1 MDDDALRS
9 KIKTGLEGLV
19 ADHILIHEA
28 KMNERVNTGTISN
41 TGTGSNTGTSLDASV
56 ESSPDKHTPIVS
68 PGYVEIRTTDVTH
81 KKVKTAD
88 GESTVKTTVDPEV
101 DGNKNPMS
109 ITIGPIINNVKD

>member
-1 MDDDALRS
+1 MSDDALRT

-28 KMNERVNTGTISN
+28 KMNEAKMNERVS
-41 TGTGSNTGTSLDASV
+41 TGTGSNTDTSLDASV
-56 ESSPDKHTPIVS
+56 ESSKDKHIPIVS

-109 ITIGPIINNVKD
+109 ITIGPIISTVKDN